1 MKTDPHAKNS
11 AFSSSSAK
19 TQSPRQDHSQDMS
32 DVKDNAKPSDDSPK
46 PHGDPLRD
54 TLIGRKH

>member
-1 MKTDPHAKNS
+1 MKTDPNKTPTFN
-11 AFSSSSAK
+11 SSSAK

-32 DVKDNAKPSDDSPK
+32 GVKDNAKPSGDSAK